1 MIQRAPQTSPRGS
14 RLARTLGV
22 SSLAL
27 LLAVSPIAG
36 ASAQTTS
43 LRGAAPVNAV
53 PGAAP
58 GGTPGAPTSLP
69 ADAEARLRTTATVER
84 TASGQRQVRASLR
97 DLQVRQSV
105 RLRGVQGE
113 VGIPFGGRAD
123 EILKSGALV
132 LDFGYSPAMLP
143 DLSSITVMINDEVVR
158 SLPLPRAGADRTRV
172 EIPIDPALIVPGD
185 NRLNLR
191 LIGHYTRD
199 CEDPLHSSLWA
210 NVSNV
215 RSYLDLTFQRTGAA
229 PDLQSYPAPFFD
241 AHDIAP
247 LRLPFVFGGAPNNGD
262 LEAAAAMA
270 SAFGALASYRGFS
283 FPTSIGALPEGD
295 AIVFLTPENMI
306 PELARTITG
315 ASVATVRHP
324 KDPYSTLLLVMGRD
338 AAELKQ
344 AAAGLA
350 YAQGSLAGDYADL
363 SGSTAPVYGPNT
375 APRWLPTGKTV
386 PLGDLTDAKNLVGQG
401 LQPGRLAASFRLAPD
416 LFFWPSEGARLKT
429 TYTYPRGEWLD
440 RKRSRLDVTVNG
452 QYVRSLPLQTRDFRL
467 FGKDDGVTS
476 ARSTA
481 VATLPAY
488 TLFGENELG
497 FTYDL
502 QITDP
507 GECVGHL
514 PNNVMSSIDP
524 SSTLDFRRAHHAARM
539 PNLALFTG
547 GGFPFT
553 RTPDLGE
560 TVVLMGERPSAA
572 EVEAFLNLMGQ
583 FGDSTGAAATRVSV
597 MRSLQPNRMA
607 DKDILVIGSAELART
622 GDLFNK
628 APLRFRNQ
636 RVEVARLAPLER
648 FFGWFTPERRDNPAA
663 VETAVGPANGF
674 QGVTSFASPYSK
686 GRHVVAVLSSQ
697 PQALPQL
704 TTLLPTADAK
714 AEIRGDLVVRSGN
727 NFKAYQVM
735 PTDWRGELP
744 WWLGIGYWFAQRPF
758 MLALA
763 ALLAAVLVGFPL
775 YYSLKAHGRRRLAGK
790 DHD

>member
-1 MIQRAPQTSPRGS
+1 MIVDQETRPRS
-14 RLARTLGV
+14 KTLLSRTLGV
-22 SSLAL
+22 SGLAL
-27 LLAVSPIAG
+27 MLAISPVAG

-43 LRGAAPVNAV
+43 LRGVEAV
-53 PGAAP
+53 KPG
-58 GGTPGAPTSLP
+58 
-69 ADAEARLRTTATVER
+69 DAVDTASKRSAELEARTRTVPNVTR
-84 TASGQRQVRASLR
+84 LGQGQRQVRASLR

-123 EILKSGALV
+123 EILQSGLLV
-132 LDFGYSPAMLP
+132 LDFAYSPAMLT
-143 DLSSITVMINDEVVR
+143 DLSSLTVMINDEVVR
-158 SLPLPRAGADRTRV
+158 SLPLPKTGADRTRV
-172 EIPIDPALIVPGD
+172 EIPIDPALIVPGA

-215 RSYLDLTFQRTGAA
+215 RSYLDLTFQRIGGA

-241 AHDIAP
+241 AHDVAP
-247 LRLPFVFGGAPNNGD
+247 LRLPFVFAGAPSNGD
-262 LEAAAAMA
+262 LEAAASLA
-270 SAFGALASYRGFS
+270 SAFGAMASYRGFS
-283 FPTSIGALPEGD
+283 FPASVGALPDGD
-295 AIVFLTPENMI
+295 AIVFMTPEHMI

-315 ASVATVRHP
+315 PSVATVRHP
-324 KDPYSTLLLVMGRD
+324 RDPYSTLLLVMGRD

-350 YAQGSLAGDYADL
+350 YTQGSLAGNYADL
-363 SGSTAPVYGPNT
+363 AGGSAPVYGKNA
-375 APRWLPTGKTV
+375 APRWLPTDRPTR
-386 PLGDLTDAKNLVGQG
+386 LGDLTAASNLVGMG

-416 LFFWPSEGARLKT
+416 LFFWPAEGARLKT
-429 TYTYPRGEWLD
+429 TYAYPRGEWLD

-452 QYVRSLPLQTRDFRL
+452 QYVRSLPLETQNPFSWFGRDE
-467 FGKDDGVTS
+467 GVTS

-481 VATLPAY
+481 VANLPAY
-488 TLFGENELG
+488 TLFGQNELG

-502 QITDP
+502 QVTDP

-524 SSTLDFRRAHHAARM
+524 ASTLDLRGAHHAARM

-553 RTPDLGE
+553 ETPDLGQ
-560 TVVLMGERPSAA
+560 TAVLMGANPSPA

-597 MRSLQPNRMA
+597 MRTLQPNRMA
-607 DKDILVIGSAELART
+607 DKDILVIGGVDLAANAE
-622 GDLFNK
+622 LFNK
-628 APLRFRNQ
+628 APVRFSNQ
-636 RVEVARLAPLER
+636 QIRIARLAPLER
-648 FFGWFTPERRDNPAA
+648 FFGWFTPQRRDRPDA
-663 VETAVGPANGF
+663 VETAIGPANGF
-674 QGVTSFASPYSK
+674 EGVSSFPSPYSK
-686 GRHVVAVLSSQ
+686 GRHVVAVLSSH
-697 PQALPQL
+697 PQSLPEL
-704 TTLLPTADAK
+704 TNLLPTADAK
-714 AEIRGDLVVRSGN
+714 AEIRGDLVVRNGRD
-727 NFKAYQVM
+727 FKAYQVM
-735 PTDWRGELP
+735 PTHWRGDLP
-744 WWLGIGYWFAQRPF
+744 WWLNIGYWFSERPF

-775 YYSLKAHGRRRLAGK
+775 YYSLKAHGRRRLAGS
-790 DHD
+790 DND

>member
-1 MIQRAPQTSPRGS
+1 MNVGPKSNLRRKSVLS
-14 RLARTLGV
+14 RSIGV
-22 SSLAL
+22 SGLAL
-27 LLAVSPIAG
+27 VLAISPVTG
-36 ASAQTTS
+36 ATAQITSAI
-43 LRGAAPVNAV
+43 RGVDGGAQ
-53 PGAAP
+53 PGTAQRSAE
-58 GGTPGAPTSLP
+58 S
-69 ADAEARLRTTATVER
+69 EARMTTAASVER
-84 TASGQRQVRASLR
+84 LGQGQRQVRASLR

-123 EILKSGALV
+123 EILKSGLLV

-143 DLSSITVMINDEVVR
+143 DLSSLTVMINDEVVR
-158 SLPLPRAGADRTRV
+158 SVPLPKAGADRTRIEV
-172 EIPIDPALIVPGD
+172 PIDPALIVPGD

-215 RSYLDLTFQRTGAA
+215 RSYLDLNFQRVGGA
-229 PDLQSYPAPFFD
+229 PNLQTYPAPFYD

-247 LRLPFVFGGAPNNGD
+247 LRLPFVFGGAPSNGD

-270 SAFGALASYRGFS
+270 SAFGAMASYRGFS
-283 FPTSIGALPEGD
+283 FPASVGSLPDGDSIA
-295 AIVFLTPENMI
+295 FLTPEHMI

-315 ASVATVRHP
+315 PSAAIIRHP
-324 KDPYSTLLLVMGRD
+324 RDPYSTVLLVMGRD

-350 YAQGSLAGDYADL
+350 YAQGGLAGSYVDL
-363 SGSTAPVYGPNT
+363 SGSTAPVYGPNS
-375 APRWLPTGKTV
+375 APRWLQIDRAV
-386 PLGDLTDAKNLVGQG
+386 RLGDLAETKNLVGMG

-416 LFFWPSEGARLKT
+416 LFFWPAEGAKLKT
-429 TYTYPRGEWLD
+429 TYNYPRGEWLD

-452 QYVRSLPLQTRDFRL
+452 QYVRSLPLQTRALGFL
-467 FGKDDGVTS
+467 GKNEGVTS

-481 VATLPAY
+481 TATLPAY
-488 TLFGENELG
+488 TLFGQNELG

-502 QITDP
+502 QVTDP

-524 SSTLDFRRAHHAARM
+524 SSVLDFRGAHHAARM

-560 TVVLMGERPSAA
+560 TVVLMGDNPSPA

-583 FGDSTGAAATRVSV
+583 FGDSTGAAATRVAV
-597 MRSLQPNRMA
+597 MRTLQPSRMA
-607 DKDILVIGSAELART
+607 NKDILVIGSADLAKNSE
-622 GDLFNK
+622 LFNK
-628 APLRFRNQ
+628 APVRFRNQ

-648 FFGWFTPERRDNPAA
+648 FFGWFTPERRDNPDA

-674 QGVTSFASPYSK
+674 EGVASFQSPYSK
-686 GRHVVAVLSSQ
+686 DRHVVAVLSSQ
-697 PQALPQL
+697 PQSLPQL
-704 TTLLPTADAK
+704 TNLLPTADAK
-714 AEIRGDLVVRSGN
+714 AEIRGDLVVRSGTE
-727 NFKAYQVM
+727 FKAYQVM
-735 PTDWRGELP
+735 PTHWRGDLP
-744 WWLGIGYWFAQRPF
+744 WWLSIGYWFAQRPF

-763 ALLAAVLVGFPL
+763 ALLAAVLIGFPL
-775 YYSLKAHGRRRLAGK
+775 YYSLKAHGRRRLAGS
-790 DHD
+790 DHE